1 MQQDDAKQGSYTFS
15 KKERICSK
23 IVLNQLIQEQQ
34 TLFCYPYKCYY
45 RVEHVSQPPII
56 HQITISVPKK
66 IFRLAV
72 DRNRIKRLT
81 REAYRLNKHLLDN
94 DDIRKETRFQI
105 LFVFIGN
112 EIPTYKFV
120 NDKIITILRRLSNAN
135 ISAN

>member
-1 MQQDDAKQGSYTFS
+1 MQQDDAKQASYTFS

-34 TLFCYPYKCYY
+34 ILFCHPYKCYY
-45 RVEHVSQPPII
+45 RVEYASQLPII
-56 HQITISVPKK
+56 HQIAISVPKK

-81 REAYRLNKHLLDN
+81 REAYRLNKHLLEN
-94 DDIRKETRFQI
+94 DEIQKETRFQI
-105 LFVFIGN
+105 FFIFIGN